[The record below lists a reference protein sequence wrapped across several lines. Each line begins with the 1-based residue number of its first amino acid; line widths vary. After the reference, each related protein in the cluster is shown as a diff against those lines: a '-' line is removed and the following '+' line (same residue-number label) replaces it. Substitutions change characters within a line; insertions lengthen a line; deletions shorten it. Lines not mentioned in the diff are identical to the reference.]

1 MSQSLRIGGHA
12 PSLVARGRAH
22 PGPTLR
28 ASSTLRQ
35 MDLTG
40 KRFLVAGASGELG
53 GRLAVALAGRGCRVV
68 VAGRDEAR
76 TQKIATELG
85 APPLRLDLL
94 DPASRGAAV
103 ARSIEHLGGLDGLLV
118 ATGAVAFGRSGEL
131 DSEVE
136 AELIRIN
143 AAGPIALIGAALPH
157 LEAGGAVVALSAVVA
172 EYPTA
177 GMAAYSASKAALSAY
192 LTALRR
198 ERRRDLEVVL
208 DVRPGHMETGFA
220 GRALAGEP
228 PALPEPGDA
237 DAFVTGVIDAI
248 VAGRRELR
256 YDLRERKL
264 IAE

>member
-1 MSQSLRIGGHA
+1 MELA
-12 PSLVARGRAH
+12 
-22 PGPTLR
+22 
-28 ASSTLRQ
+28 
-35 MDLTG
+35 G
-40 KRFLVAGASGELG
+40 KRFLVVGASGELG
-53 GRLAVALAGRGCRVV
+53 GRLARALADRGCRVV

-76 TQKIATELG
+76 TQRIAAELG
-85 APPLRLDLL
+85 APSVALDLL
-94 DPASRGAAV
+94 DPVSLDAAV
-103 ARSIEHLGGLDGLLV
+103 AAAAEPYDGLDGLLV

-131 DSEVE
+131 EPAVE
-136 AELIRIN
+136 AELMRVN
-143 AAGPIALIGAALPH
+143 AEGPISLIGTALPH

-192 LTALRR
+192 LSALRR

-228 PALPEPGDA
+228 PPLPDPEDVE
-237 DAFVTGVIDAI
+237 AFVTSVVDAI

-264 IAE
+264 IAA

>member
-1 MSQSLRIGGHA
+1 M
-12 PSLVARGRAH
+12 
-22 PGPTLR
+22 
-28 ASSTLRQ
+28 
-35 MDLTG
+35 
-40 KRFLVAGASGELG
+40 
-53 GRLAVALAGRGCRVV
+53 

-76 TQKIATELG
+76 TQRIAAELG
-85 APPLRLDLL
+85 APSVALDLL
-94 DPASRGAAV
+94 DPVSLDAAV
-103 ARSIEHLGGLDGLLV
+103 AAAAEPYDGLDGLLV

-131 DSEVE
+131 EPAVE
-136 AELIRIN
+136 AELMRVN
-143 AAGPIALIGAALPH
+143 AEGPISLIGTALPH

-192 LTALRR
+192 LSALRR

-228 PALPEPGDA
+228 PPLPDPEDVE
-237 DAFVTGVIDAI
+237 AFVTSVVDAI

-264 IAE
+264 IAA